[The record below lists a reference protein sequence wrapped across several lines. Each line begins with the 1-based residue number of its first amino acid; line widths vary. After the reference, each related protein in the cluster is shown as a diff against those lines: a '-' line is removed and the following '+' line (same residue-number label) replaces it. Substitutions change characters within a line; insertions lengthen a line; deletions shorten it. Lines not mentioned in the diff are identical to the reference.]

1 MTKEFRTHLTDDEL
15 NFLNQL
21 RHDNPA
27 VKTNHDLLTLLMGD
41 HVKLK
46 RLESEKITNIDT
58 NVQAILNILGELML
72 KALGFRDVNNLP
84 VTETKIGS
92 QYLGVK
98 AAIKTAQKQSNDAKT
113 AQKNNEEEQ

>member
-46 RLESEKITNIDT
+46 KIR
-58 NVQAILNILGELML
+58 
-72 KALGFRDVNNLP
+72 KR
-84 VTETKIGS
+84 
-92 QYLGVK
+92 
-98 AAIKTAQKQSNDAKT
+98 
-113 AQKNNEEEQ
+113 KNNQY